1 MTECIMS
8 TIFDALK
15 IFLIVDLSVK
25 LTVLV
30 NVLLVLDFLS
40 VRSLP
45 DSFFMLFF
53 KTIKSSLIILLGL
66 NLLDSTASLNRL

>member
-45 DSFFMLFF
+45 DSFFVLLF
-53 KTIKSSLIILLGL
+53 KTIKSSLVILLGL
-66 NLLDSTASLNRL
+66 NLLDSTASLNGL